1 MRIRWSHVRLNIFTN
16 CFKEEDYHRLRTIK
30 QITWNSI
37 DLIRVKLVIFSS
49 RQKIRGHCH
58 VTFAIDPLTQKRWR
72 RVMKGMAHESSFCT
86 AACST
91 TSFCPWSIQEA
102 YEMYLI
108 ELSTGVVSVGSM
120 LDLSKKDKMRDSLG
134 QLSNAAHS
142 FGKKAKS
149 KCF

>member
-1 MRIRWSHVRLNIFTN
+1 
-16 CFKEEDYHRLRTIK
+16 
-30 QITWNSI
+30 
-37 DLIRVKLVIFSS
+37 
-49 RQKIRGHCH
+49 
-58 VTFAIDPLTQKRWR
+58 
-72 RVMKGMAHESSFCT
+72 MKGMAHESSFCT
-86 AACST
+86 PAYST